1 MRNCG
6 NFFHTHRKTTGFF
19 PYFGDELASIM
30 HNSSVRT
37 A

>member
-6 NFFHTHRKTTGFF
+6 NFFHTLREMTSFF
-19 PYFGDELASIM
+19 PYFGDEFASIM
-30 HNSSVRT
+30 HSSSVRT

>member
-6 NFFHTHRKTTGFF
+6 NFFRTLSKMTGFF
-19 PYFGDELASIM
+19 PYFSDELASIM